1 MINPLRLPNDH
12 IILLI
17 IVKMLMAYVL
27 PQFLRAEIGSII
39 KAFKSGLFL
48 IVAFTVPEVL
58 L

>member
-27 PQFLRAEIGSII
+27 PQFLRAEIGSI
-39 KAFKSGLFL
+39 
-48 IVAFTVPEVL
+48 
-58 L
+58 